1 MKKFA
6 ISSLLALTLALGAV
20 VPASADAPLVTITGT
35 VVSNSDGVLTLRTDK
50 GDLRFD
56 LDKSTEMPANIAVG
70 NRVTVSYDADDKMT
84 DKMDARKIVMAPEVT
99 TPAPTTPVTQSTPQP
114 TTSSVQQETVQ
125 QETVQEDE
133 SELPATA
140 GPLPM
145 LGGAGILALIGAFLL
160 RRRARRV

>member
-6 ISSLLALTLALGAV
+6 LSSLLALMLALGAV
-20 VPASADAPLVTITGT
+20 VPASADAPLVDITGT
-35 VVSNSDGVLTLRTDK
+35 VVSNSDGVLVLRTDK

-70 NRVTVSYDADDKMT
+70 NRVTVSYDSDDKMT
-84 DKMDARKIVMAPEVT
+84 DKMDARKIVMAPELT
-99 TPAPTTPVTQSTPQP
+99 TPAPTRQVTQSTPEP
-114 TTSSVQQETVQ
+114 TTSSVQQEPVQ
-125 QETVQEDE
+125 QETVEEE

-145 LGGAGILALIGAFLL
+145 LGGAGVLALIGAFLL
-160 RRRARRV
+160 RRRNRRV